1 MGELYGE
8 LGQALGYL
16 GDPAYWIVLFIA
28 VFIAGF
34 TGMVPG
40 ASGVI
45 IMAISIPF
53 IVEFFGRD
61 RGGPNDMRAIGLV
74 ALASM
79 TGVNNTLDSIPA
91 VLFGQPSAATQVT
104 FLEGH
109 QLARQGRAAHTL
121 GAVYAVSAMGGI
133 IGATVLALLIPVAK
147 PIILK
152 FSFPEI
158 AAVAFFGIA
167 MVAALSAG
175 AMVKGL
181 AAGGLGVL
189 LGTVGINAI
198 TGDVRFVFSQP
209 SLWEGLPIVV
219 VTIGFFALP
228 EMIDLAIA
236 RRPVAPPDSV
246 VNTREVWRGSRYGFT
261 RWPMVIRQSVFGV
274 ILGAIPGVGAA
285 VIDWLSYAFGIFWTK
300 DKSQFGKG
308 SLDGVLFAESAQN
321 SKEAGQALPTLTLGV
336 PGGLAWVLV
345 YVAMQALDM
354 TPGPRLLGDQA
365 DVMILF
371 VLTLGIGNLIV
382 TMIGIFATGQLA
394 KLTRIPYPLIG
405 GVFIPIV
412 IFSTVMNWTTWLAL
426 PVAAVFAGIGIIMK
440 LFQWPRPPLL
450 LGIILGPIIE
460 KNFLSAL
467 NVVEPFN
474 IAGYESDILG
484 VLLRPLTVALIVIA
498 IATAYFFSRAAQ
510 GQTLTSA
517 AAQPPAGASGT
528 GSQEDT
534 AAPARQGGSAGFP
547 FYLLFGIVGL
557 LLWIVSLS
565 IDEMSIRLGGLH
577 LVEMTPHE
585 GLFIAHTLVAL
596 AFLLMVAR
604 MGEQRRLLFHL
615 RIVPM
620 LVVGVLVVLLEVFLL
635 DIWPRVECASDCPL
649 VYGSD
654 LARFMVVVVIALG
667 LALVAYA
674 RNSAGLL
681 WQWRN
686 APLLFLI
693 GGAMAFEASSLGLG
707 SRDAWF
713 LSRLMALFIIILGLV
728 QLYFHLRDTG
738 HRHADIMDLG
748 MHSLALPGA
757 TQAIWVIAG
766 GFLMFAMLT
775 GTIGLR
781 WAVLALAGYL
791 PFTLLAGSSLPL
803 SRSIIIG
810 VVIGAL
816 SGIAASLIGITGVSE
831 IFAQNADAVA
841 DTGQIIGASATV
853 AVAVTVA
860 LSINARGVGGMPGAP
875 GVMGVVALAF
885 LVAVAIA
892 AGMTRGG
899 YAEVPLLAA
908 GGVFTLLL
916 LLIRPIREYQPAPA
930 LHGLFAWRIL
940 GPVITMSFVFLFIYG
955 MADNVLSVI
964 WPQPALFEWIG
975 REILGSGA

>member
-1 MGELYGE
+1 LGELYGE

-16 GDPAYWIVLFIA
+16 ADPAYWIVLFIA
-28 VFIAGF
+28 VFVAGF

-91 VLFGQPSAATQVT
+91 ILFGQPSAATQVT

-158 AAVAFFGIA
+158 AAVAFFGIV

-175 AMVKGL
+175 AMARGL
-181 AAGGLGVL
+181 AAGALGVL
-189 LGTVGINAI
+189 LGTVGINPI
-198 TGDVRFVFSQP
+198 TGDVRYVFDQP
-209 SLWEGLPIVV
+209 NLWEGLPIVV

-246 VNTREVWRGSRYGFT
+246 VNTREVWRGAKHGFT

-382 TMIGIFATGQLA
+382 TSIGIVATGQLA

-405 GVFIPIV
+405 GIFIPIV
-412 IFSTVMNWTTWLAL
+412 ILSTVMNWTSWLAL
-426 PVAAVFAGIGIIMK
+426 PVAAVFMGIGIIMK

-460 KNFLSAL
+460 ENFLSAL
-467 NVVEPFN
+467 NVVDPFT
-474 IAGYESDILG
+474 IGGFESEVLG
-484 VLLRPLTVALIVIA
+484 VLLRPLTIALIVIA
-498 IATAYFFSRAAQ
+498 FATAYFFSRAAQ
-510 GQTLTSA
+510 SRGLTTTTQA
-517 AAQPPAGASGT
+517 PAGGSGT
-528 GSQEDT
+528 GPDD
-534 AAPARQGGSAGFP
+534 RAGI
-547 FYLLFGIVGL
+547 L
-557 LLWIVSLS
+557 
-565 IDEMSIRLGGLH
+565 RR
-577 LVEMTPHE
+577 LVEVRNVPIF
-585 GLFIAHTLVAL
+585 LAIAGSI
-596 AFLLMVAR
+596 AFYWGSLGFMSVESWFLTRLMVVFVIILSLV
-604 MGEQRRLLFHL
+604 QLFFHL
-615 RIVPM
+615 R
-620 LVVGVLVVLLEVFLL
+620 E
-635 DIWPRVECASDCPL
+635 R
-649 VYGSD
+649 
-654 LARFMVVVVIALG
+654 
-667 LALVAYA
+667 
-674 RNSAGLL
+674 
-681 WQWRN
+681 
-686 APLLFLI
+686 
-693 GGAMAFEASSLGLG
+693 
-707 SRDAWF
+707 
-713 LSRLMALFIIILGLV
+713 
-728 QLYFHLRDTG
+728 G
-738 HRHADIMDLG
+738 HRHVDIMDLG

-757 TQAIWVIAG
+757 KQAIWILAT

-781 WAVLALAGYL
+781 WAVIAFAGYV
-791 PFTLLAGSSLPL
+791 PFTLLAGNSLPL
-803 SRSIIIG
+803 ARGILVG
-810 VVIGAL
+810 VVTGAL
-816 SGIAASLIGITGVSE
+816 SGIAASLIGITGASE
-831 IFAQNADAVA
+831 TFAADTDAVA
-841 DTGQIIGASATV
+841 DTGRIIATSATV
-853 AVAVTVA
+853 AVAMTVA
-860 LSINARGVGGMPGAP
+860 VSVNARGVGGMPGLP
-875 GVMGVVALAF
+875 GVMGVVALTF
-885 LVAVAIA
+885 IVTVCIA

-899 YAEVPLLAA
+899 FAEVPLLAA
-908 GGVFTLLL
+908 LGVLTLGLL
-916 LLIRPIREYQPAPA
+916 FIRSIREYQPPPS
-930 LHGLFAWRIL
+930 LQGFFAWRIL
-940 GPVITMSFVFLFIYG
+940 GPIITMCFVFLFIYG
-955 MADNVLSVI
+955 MADNVLSII
-964 WPQPALFEWIG
+964 WPQPALLEWIG
-975 REILGSGA
+975 REILGTGA

>member
-1 MGELYGE
+1 MGELYSE

-16 GDPAYWIVLFIA
+16 NDPAYWIVLFIA

-133 IGATVLALLIPVAK
+133 IGATVLALLIPIAK

-158 AAVAFFGIA
+158 AAVAFFGIV
-167 MVAALSAG
+167 MIAALSAG

-181 AAGGLGVL
+181 AAGALGVL
-189 LGTVGINAI
+189 LGTVGINPI
-198 TGDVRFVFSQP
+198 TGDVRYVFDQP

-236 RRPVAPPDSV
+236 RRPVAPPGSV
-246 VNTREVWRGSRYGFT
+246 VNTREVWRGSKYGFT

-371 VLTLGIGNLIV
+371 VLTLAIGNLIV
-382 TMIGIFATGQLA
+382 TMIGIVATGQLA

-405 GVFIPIV
+405 GIFIPIV
-412 IFSTVMNWTTWLAL
+412 ILSTVMNWTSWLAL
-426 PVAAVFAGIGIIMK
+426 PVAAVFMGIGIMMK

-460 KNFLSAL
+460 ENFLSAL
-467 NVVEPFN
+467 NVVDPFT
-474 IAGYESDILG
+474 IGGFESEVLG
-484 VLLRPLTVALIVIA
+484 VLFRPLTIALILIA
-498 IATAYFFSRAAQ
+498 LATAYFFSRAAGSQ
-510 GQTLTSA
+510 SLSAA
-517 AAQPPAGASGT
+517 AAQPPAGGSGT
-528 GSQEDT
+528 GPVER
-534 AAPARQGGSAGFP
+534 PGLGKRLVEVRNFP
-547 FYLLFGIVGL
+547 IYLLIAGSIAFWWG
-557 LLWIVSLS
+557 SLGFEAAES
-565 IDEMSIRLGGLH
+565 WVLTR
-577 LVEMTPHE
+577 
-585 GLFIAHTLVAL
+585 
-596 AFLLMVAR
+596 LMV
-604 MGEQRRLLFHL
+604 
-615 RIVPM
+615 
-620 LVVGVLVVLLEVFLL
+620 VLVIL
-635 DIWPRVECASDCPL
+635 
-649 VYGSD
+649 
-654 LARFMVVVVIALG
+654 
-667 LALVAYA
+667 
-674 RNSAGLL
+674 
-681 WQWRN
+681 
-686 APLLFLI
+686 
-693 GGAMAFEASSLGLG
+693 
-707 SRDAWF
+707 
-713 LSRLMALFIIILGLV
+713 LGLV
-728 QLYFHLRDTG
+728 QLYFHLRERG
-738 HRHADIMDLG
+738 RRHVDIMDLG

-757 TQAIWVIAG
+757 KHAIWILTT

-781 WAVLALAGYL
+781 WAIIAFAGYL
-791 PFTLLAGSSLPL
+791 PFTLLAGTSLPL
-803 SRSIIIG
+803 SKGI
-810 VVIGAL
+810 VVGLITGAL
-816 SGIAASLIGITGVSE
+816 AGIAASLIGITGVSE
-831 IFAQNADAVA
+831 VFARDTDAVA
-841 DTGQIIGASATV
+841 DLGRIIGASATV
-853 AVAVTVA
+853 AVAMTVA
-860 LSINARGVGGMPGAP
+860 VSVNARGVGGMPGAP
-875 GVMGVVALAF
+875 GIMGVAALAF
-885 LVAVAIA
+885 IVSVVISVA
-892 AGMTRGG
+892 MTRGG
-899 YAEVPLLAA
+899 FAETPLLAA
-908 GGVFTLLL
+908 IGVLTLGLL
-916 LLIRPIREYQPAPA
+916 FIRPIRHYQPPPA
-930 LHGLFAWRIL
+930 LEALFAWRIL
-940 GPVITMSFVFLFIYG
+940 GPIITMSFVYLFIYG
-955 MADNVLSVI
+955 MADNVLSII
-964 WPQPALFEWIG
+964 WPQAALLEWIG
-975 REILGSGA
+975 REILGAGA

>member
-16 GDPAYWIVLFIA
+16 ADPAYWIVLFIA
-28 VFIAGF
+28 VFVAGF

-53 IVEFFGRD
+53 IVEFFGRN
-61 RGGPNDMRAIGLV
+61 RGGPDDMRAIGLV

-91 VLFGQPSAATQVT
+91 ILFGQPSAATQVT

-133 IGATVLALLIPVAK
+133 IGATVLAMLIPVAK

-158 AAVAFFGIA
+158 AAVAFFGIV

-175 AMVKGL
+175 AMARGL
-181 AAGGLGVL
+181 AAGALGVM
-189 LGTVGINAI
+189 LGTVGINPI
-198 TGDVRFVFSQP
+198 TGDVRYVFDQP

-246 VNTREVWRGSRYGFT
+246 VNTREVWRGARYGFT
-261 RWPMVIRQSVFGV
+261 RVPMVMRQSVFGV

-382 TMIGIFATGQLA
+382 TMIGIVATGQLA

-405 GVFIPIV
+405 GIFIPIV
-412 IFSTVMNWTTWLAL
+412 ILSTVMNWTSWLAL
-426 PVAAVFAGIGIIMK
+426 PVAAVFMGIGIIMK
-440 LFQWPRPPLL
+440 MFQWPRPPLL

-460 KNFLSAL
+460 ENFLSAL
-467 NVVEPFN
+467 NVVTPFTVG
-474 IAGYESDILG
+474 GYESEVLG
-484 VLLRPLTVALIVIA
+484 VLLRPLTIALIIVA
-498 IATAYFFSRAAQ
+498 FATAYFFSRAASAQ
-510 GQTLTSA
+510 GASSAA
-517 AAQPPAGASGT
+517 AAQPPAGGSGT
-528 GSQEDT
+528 GTEERASLLRRLGEV
-534 AAPARQGGSAGFP
+534 RNFP
-547 FYLLFGIVGL
+547 IYLLLAGGAAFWWG
-557 LLWIVSLS
+557 SLGFAAAES
-565 IDEMSIRLGGLH
+565 WF
-577 LVEMTPHE
+577 MTR
-585 GLFIAHTLVAL
+585 
-596 AFLLMVAR
+596 LMVVFIVILSLV
-604 MGEQRRLLFHL
+604 QLFFHL
-615 RIVPM
+615 RERGRQHV
-620 LVVGVLVVLLEVFLL
+620 
-635 DIWPRVECASDCPL
+635 
-649 VYGSD
+649 
-654 LARFMVVVVIALG
+654 
-667 LALVAYA
+667 
-674 RNSAGLL
+674 
-681 WQWRN
+681 
-686 APLLFLI
+686 
-693 GGAMAFEASSLGLG
+693 
-707 SRDAWF
+707 
-713 LSRLMALFIIILGLV
+713 
-728 QLYFHLRDTG
+728 
-738 HRHADIMDLG
+738 DIMDLG

-757 TQAIWVIAG
+757 KQAIWVITT
-766 GFLMFAMLT
+766 GFLMFALLT

-781 WAVLALAGYL
+781 WAVIAFAGYL
-791 PFTLLAGSSLPL
+791 PFTLLSGSNVPL
-803 SRSIIIG
+803 SKGIIIG
-810 VVIGAL
+810 VITGAL
-816 SGIAASLIGITGVSE
+816 SGIAASLIGITGISE
-831 IFAQNADAVA
+831 VVASDGDAVA
-841 DTGQIIGASATV
+841 DLGRIIATSAVVAVAMTV
-853 AVAVTVA
+853 AV
-860 LSINARGVGGMPGAP
+860 SINPRGVGGMPGLP

-885 LVAVAIA
+885 VVSVAIA
-892 AGMTRGG
+892 GGMTRGG
-899 YAEVPLLAA
+899 FAEVPLLAIL
-908 GGVFTLLL
+908 GVLTLTLLL
-916 LLIRPIREYQPAPA
+916 SRSVREFQPPPA
-930 LHGLFAWRIL
+930 MQGLFAWRIL
-940 GPVITMSFVFLFIYG
+940 GPIITMSFVFLFIYG
-955 MADNVLSVI
+955 MADNVLSII
-964 WPQPALFEWIG
+964 WPQPALLEWIG
-975 REILGSGA
+975 REIFGSGA

>member
-16 GDPAYWIVLFIA
+16 ADPAYWIVLFIA
-28 VFIAGF
+28 VFVAGF

-147 PIILK
+147 PVILM

-158 AAVAFFGIA
+158 AAVAFFGIV
-167 MVAALSAG
+167 MIAALSAG

-181 AAGGLGVL
+181 AAGALGVL
-189 LGTVGINAI
+189 LGTVGINPI
-198 TGDVRFVFSQP
+198 TGDVRYVFDQP
-209 SLWEGLPIVV
+209 NLWEGLPIVV

-236 RRPVAPPDSV
+236 RRPVAPTGSV
-246 VNTREVWRGSRYGFT
+246 VNTREVWRGSKYGFT

-274 ILGAIPGVGAA
+274 MLGAIPGVGAA

-371 VLTLGIGNLIV
+371 VLTLAIGNLIV
-382 TMIGIFATGQLA
+382 TMIGIVATGQLA

-405 GVFIPIV
+405 GIFIPIV
-412 IFSTVMNWTTWLAL
+412 ILSTVMNWTTWLAL
-426 PVAAVFAGIGIIMK
+426 PVAAVFMGIGIIMK
-440 LFQWPRPPLL
+440 LYQWPRPPLL

-460 KNFLSAL
+460 ENFLSAL
-467 NVVEPFN
+467 NVVDKVT
-474 IAGYESDILG
+474 IGGYESEVLG
-484 VLLRPLTVALIVIA
+484 VLLRPLTIALILIA
-498 IATAYFFSRAAQ
+498 LATAYFFSRSARSQSLTAA
-510 GQTLTSA
+510 T
-517 AAQPPAGASGT
+517 AQAPAGGSGT
-528 GSQEDT
+528 GPE
-534 AAPARQGGSAGFP
+534 ARPGLAKRLLEARNFPLFLAIAGSIAFFWGSLGFA
-547 FYLLFGIVGL
+547 V
-557 LLWIVSLS
+557 
-565 IDEMSIRLGGLH
+565 
-577 LVEMTPHE
+577 VESW
-585 GLFIAHTLVAL
+585 
-596 AFLLMVAR
+596 FLTRLMVVFII
-604 MGEQRRLLFHL
+604 LLSLVQLFFHL
-615 RIVPM
+615 R
-620 LVVGVLVVLLEVFLL
+620 E
-635 DIWPRVECASDCPL
+635 R
-649 VYGSD
+649 
-654 LARFMVVVVIALG
+654 
-667 LALVAYA
+667 
-674 RNSAGLL
+674 
-681 WQWRN
+681 
-686 APLLFLI
+686 
-693 GGAMAFEASSLGLG
+693 
-707 SRDAWF
+707 
-713 LSRLMALFIIILGLV
+713 
-728 QLYFHLRDTG
+728 G
-738 HRHADIMDLG
+738 HRHVDIMDLG

-757 TQAIWVIAG
+757 KQAIWIITT

-781 WAVLALAGYL
+781 WAVIAFAGYL

-803 SRSIIIG
+803 SKGIVVGIIT
-810 VVIGAL
+810 GAL
-816 SGIAASLIGITGVSE
+816 SGIAASLIGITGISE
-831 IFAQNADAVA
+831 VVASDTDAVA
-841 DTGQIIGASATV
+841 DLGQIIGASATV
-853 AVAVTVA
+853 AVAMTVA
-860 LSINARGVGGMPGAP
+860 LSVNARGVGGMPGAP
-875 GVMGVVALAF
+875 GIMGVAALAF
-885 LVAVAIA
+885 IVTVALA

-899 YAEVPLLAA
+899 YAETPLLAA
-908 GGVFTLLL
+908 AGALTLALL
-916 LLIRPIREYQPAPA
+916 FIRPIRQYRPSPA
-930 LHGLFAWRIL
+930 LEWLFAWRTL
-940 GPVITMSFVFLFIYG
+940 GPIVTMCFVFLFIYG
-955 MADNVLSVI
+955 MADNVLSII
-964 WPQPALFEWIG
+964 WPQPALLEWIG
-975 REILGSGA
+975 REIFGSGM

>member
-16 GDPAYWIVLFIA
+16 ADPAYWIVLFIA
-28 VFIAGF
+28 VFVAGF

-53 IVEFFGRD
+53 IVEFFGRN
-61 RGGPNDMRAIGLV
+61 RGGPDDMRAIGLV

-91 VLFGQPSAATQVT
+91 ILFGQPSAATQVT

-147 PIILK
+147 PVILK

-158 AAVAFFGIA
+158 AAVAFFGIV

-175 AMVKGL
+175 AMARGL
-181 AAGGLGVL
+181 AAGALGVL
-189 LGTVGINAI
+189 LGTVGINPI
-198 TGDVRFVFSQP
+198 TGDVRYVFDQP
-209 SLWEGLPIVV
+209 NLWEGLPIVV

-246 VNTREVWRGSRYGFT
+246 VNTKEVWRGAKHGFT

-382 TMIGIFATGQLA
+382 TSIGIVATGQLA

-405 GVFIPIV
+405 GIFIPIV
-412 IFSTVMNWTTWLAL
+412 ILSTVMNWTSWLAL
-426 PVAAVFAGIGIIMK
+426 PVAAVFMGIGIIMK

-460 KNFLSAL
+460 ENFLSAL
-467 NVVEPFN
+467 NVVDPFT
-474 IAGYESDILG
+474 IGGFESEVLG
-484 VLLRPLTVALIVIA
+484 VLLRPLTLVLIAVAF
-498 IATAYFFSRAAQ
+498 ATAFFFSRAAQ
-510 GQTLTSA
+510 SRGITA
-517 AAQPPAGASGT
+517 ATQAPAGGSGT
-528 GSQEDT
+528 GPEERT
-534 AAPARQGGSAGFP
+534 
-547 FYLLFGIVGL
+547 GL
-557 LLWIVSLS
+557 L
-565 IDEMSIRLGGLH
+565 RR
-577 LVEMTPHE
+577 LVEARNIPIY
-585 GLFIAHTLVAL
+585 LAIAGSVAFYWGSL
-596 AFLLMVAR
+596 GFMAVESWFLTRLMVVFVIILSLV
-604 MGEQRRLLFHL
+604 QLFFHL
-615 RIVPM
+615 R
-620 LVVGVLVVLLEVFLL
+620 E
-635 DIWPRVECASDCPL
+635 R
-649 VYGSD
+649 
-654 LARFMVVVVIALG
+654 
-667 LALVAYA
+667 
-674 RNSAGLL
+674 
-681 WQWRN
+681 
-686 APLLFLI
+686 
-693 GGAMAFEASSLGLG
+693 
-707 SRDAWF
+707 
-713 LSRLMALFIIILGLV
+713 
-728 QLYFHLRDTG
+728 G
-738 HRHADIMDLG
+738 HRHVDIMDLG

-757 TQAIWVIAG
+757 KQAIWILTT

-781 WAVLALAGYL
+781 WAVIAFAGYV

-803 SRSIIIG
+803 ARGVLVG
-810 VVIGAL
+810 VVTGAL

-831 IFAQNADAVA
+831 TFAADTDAVA
-841 DTGQIIGASATV
+841 DTGRIIATSATV
-853 AVAVTVA
+853 AVAMTVA
-860 LSINARGVGGMPGAP
+860 VSVNARGVGGMPGLP

-885 LVAVAIA
+885 VVAVCIA

-899 YAEVPLLAA
+899 FAETPLLAA
-908 GGVFTLLL
+908 LGVLTLGLLL
-916 LLIRPIREYQPAPA
+916 VRPIREFQPPPS
-930 LHGLFAWRIL
+930 LQGLFAWRIL
-940 GPVITMSFVFLFIYG
+940 GPIITMCFVFLFIYG
-955 MADNVLSVI
+955 MADNVLSII
-964 WPQPALFEWIG
+964 WPQPALLEWIG
-975 REILGSGA
+975 REILGAGTA